1 MSAIPSAENLISL
14 GPRSNGIAS
23 SAGASIFVSSPVAV
37 SVTAKS
43 VALTPTTPI
52 TSDTSKLLTVSIA
65 VDSDKPTE
73 SSVTLPFTSVLPV
86 LLIAS
91 VILLVLSFF
100 ELYVTS
106 LFRVLVFLKSD
117 DSVVTF
123 L

>member
-1 MSAIPSAENLISL
+1 LISL
-14 GPRSNGIAS
+14 GPRSKGIDS

-65 VDSDKPTE
+65 VDSDNPTE
-73 SSVTLPFTSVLPV
+73 SSVTLPFISVLPV